1 MLREVTGD
9 RYAPE
14 VSGGELLVR
23 LAKLREGPVLRGKI
37 LRFQHR
43 VNEKHPGGAV
53 R

>member
-9 RYAPE
+9 RYVPE

-37 LRFQHR
+37 LRVQHR